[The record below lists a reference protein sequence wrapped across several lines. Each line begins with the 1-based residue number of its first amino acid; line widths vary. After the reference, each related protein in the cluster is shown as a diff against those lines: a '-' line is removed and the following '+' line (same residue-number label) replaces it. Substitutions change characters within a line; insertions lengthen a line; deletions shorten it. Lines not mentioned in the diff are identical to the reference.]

1 MYTKLRFSVLFQLYI
16 PVLSV
21 EKDAVVEAFNSNPN
35 ELYEYRSVIHILE
48 GCKDYYKKQLCL
60 LESEC

>member
-35 ELYEYRSVIHILE
+35 ELYEYRSVTHILE